1 MSYYDYDGF
10 PEYIPVAEKRRRA
23 RESVEKL
30 RKKNPDISPVII
42 SGSKL
47 TRTWWGK
54 SWNANLE
61 RYSDY
66 ANRIG
71 RGRSYVR
78 HGAVLDLKITEGE
91 INALVKGSAA
101 KPYQVNISIQP
112 LARDIWEALTND
124 CAGKIDSMQEL
135 LEGKFPKALSELF
148 TAEGKGLFP
157 APKEISLKCS
167 CPDWAIM
174 CKHVAAVLYG
184 VGARL
189 DDDPSLF
196 FVLRK
201 VNINDLI
208 SETINK
214 KARTLLEKSKAKSRR
229 VIEDTDI
236 SDMFGIRMET
246 GTASK
251 AKESAGKKKPG
262 ESEAKKASG
271 KRLKHSDKDRLLI
284 APCGMNCHT
293 CAAYLREKNKCPGCR
308 GSDLKKPVTRVK
320 CKIKTCE
327 AFAGNRAA
335 FCSECLEFPCVNLKK
350 LDKRYRTKYN
360 MSMIENLE
368 SIKKLGIDIFI
379 RNETTRWLCSAC
391 GGTICVHKGYC
402 YNCKTPHSP
411 RNT

>member
-1 MSYYDYDGF
+1 MSYYGGF
-10 PEYIPVAEKRRRA
+10 PEYIPVAEKRRQA
-23 RESVEKL
+23 QKSVEKL

-54 SWNANLE
+54 SWNDNLE

-66 ANRIG
+66 ENRIG

-78 HGAVLDLKITEGE
+78 HGAVLDLKITEGK
-91 INALVKGSAA
+91 IDALVKGSVA
-101 KPYQVNISIQP
+101 KPYQVHISIQP
-112 LARDIWEALTND
+112 LAKDIWDTLTND

-135 LEGKFPKALSELF
+135 IEGKFPKALSELF
-148 TAEGKGLFP
+148 TAKGKGLFP
-157 APKEISLKCS
+157 APQEISLICS
-167 CPDWAIM
+167 CPDWANM

-201 VNINDLI
+201 VNIHELI
-208 SETINK
+208 SETISK
-214 KARTLLEKSKAKSRR
+214 KAQTLLEKSKAKSRR
-229 VIEDTDI
+229 VLEDTDI
-236 SDMFGIRMET
+236 SDMFGIEMET
-246 GTASK
+246 GV
-251 AKESAGKKKPG
+251 
-262 ESEAKKASG
+262 
-271 KRLKHSDKDRLLI
+271 LI
-284 APCGMNCHT
+284 APCGMNCST
-293 CAAYLREKNKCPGCR
+293 CIAYFREKNKCPGCR
-308 GSDLKKPVTRVK
+308 GSNLKKPITRVK

-327 AFAGNRAA
+327 TFADNRAA
-335 FCSECLEFPCVNLKK
+335 FCSECLKFPCANLKK

-368 SIKKLGIDIFI
+368 NIKKLGLENFI
-379 RNETTRWLCSAC
+379 ENKTARWLCPAC

-402 YNCKTPHSP
+402 YNCKNSKQE
-411 RNT
+411 